1 MKKSKFVVMAT
12 ILIIV
17 TSVLLV
23 STRSLGVVNKASNVV
38 SVLDNIVSKPFNFL
52 AGVKSDLTDLTRT
65 YKENKQLKKA
75 LFKMEEQL
83 AASDS
88 LKDENSQLR
97 QLLEMKNLYESKKKV
112 SADVVSRIPV
122 SWLAELT
129 VNAGHQNGVQ
139 NTMLAVANGGLIGS
153 VKDVASHSSRVNL
166 LTNNKNIDNISV
178 RIQTDTGTIYGVIIG
193 YSKEKTAFI
202 ISQLNSSDTIK
213 EGAKVV
219 TSGLGTYNIPNI
231 PVGTVLSVT
240 EKSDHLTKEVFV
252 KPSADLTDIH
262 VVTLVGS

>member
-1 MKKSKFVVMAT
+1 MAT

-112 SADVVSRIPV
+112 SAVITRMPV
-122 SWLAELT
+122 SWLSELT

-252 KPSADLTDIH
+252 KPSADLTDIR